1 MCGALLLSLTLSLS
15 LSLSAWGRGGGELQL
30 QLLRWFLLP
39 TVTIDHVTF
48 FTTRNVFCS
57 SWRVLL
63 WEARARGGMLGGS
76 KVHLGPRNAG
86 NKSLLS
92 YRAGHGITGY
102 GGFCPSSES
111 IPIPVKEGPSA
122 IPFSGVSI
130 PRGAPGARAALR
142 VAPCTL

>member
-1 MCGALLLSLTLSLS
+1 MGHFSSLS
-15 LSLSAWGRGGGELQL
+15 LSHSLSHSPLGGAAEASVLVADRDDRSRHFFYHSERLLQ
-30 QLLRWFLLP
+30 QLTSP
-39 TVTIDHVTF
+39 P
-48 FTTRNVFCS
+48 
-57 SWRVLL
+57 

>member
-1 MCGALLLSLTLSLS
+1 MGHFSSLS
-15 LSLSAWGRGGGELQL
+15 LSHSLSHSPLGGAAEASFSCSFCG
-30 QLLRWFLLP
+30 WFLLP